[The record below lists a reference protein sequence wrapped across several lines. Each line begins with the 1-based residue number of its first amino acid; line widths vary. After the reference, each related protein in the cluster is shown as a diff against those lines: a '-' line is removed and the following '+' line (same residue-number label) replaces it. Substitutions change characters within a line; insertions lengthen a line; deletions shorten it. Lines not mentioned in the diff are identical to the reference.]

1 MLDEFYMARALKLAQ
16 RGRFTTH
23 PNPNVGCVIVKDGEI
38 VGEGYHHRAGEPHA
52 EVHALRMAG
61 DKAKGATAYVTLEPC
76 SHHGRTPPCC
86 DALIAAGVARVVA
99 AMQDPNP
106 QVAGRGLYRLQQAG
120 IDVSHGLMMSET
132 EQLNKG
138 FSSGCALA
146 SRMCSS
152 SSAHRWMAA
161 RRWPAVKASGLPP
174 RRRGAMCSVYGRKAM
189 RF

>member
-1 MLDEFYMARALKLAQ
+1 MARALKLAQ

-38 VGEGYHHRAGEPHA
+38 VGEGYHQRAGEPHA

-61 DKAKGATAYVTLEPC
+61 EKPKVRPPM
-76 SHHGRTPPCC
+76 SHSNPVAIMVVRHRC

-99 AMQDPNP
+99 SMQDPNP

-120 IDVSHGLMMSET
+120 IDVSHGLMMSEA

-138 FSSGCALA
+138 FQ
-146 SRMCSS
+146 RMRTGEA
-152 SSAHRWMAA
+152 AHENA
-161 RRWPAVKASGLPP
+161 KAFHDKCENKDLRVCG
-174 RRRGAMCSVYGRKAM
+174 RG
-189 RF
+189 